1 MQPDNDRIQRL
12 IRRLLPESTFT
23 PDDDVYAVVS
33 PLTEIGRIR
42 MTTLRTV
49 LARHR
54 SNRARHREERALAH
68 ALAAAPTLESAHEL
82 AVLAA
87 RR

>member
-1 MQPDNDRIQRL
+1 
-12 IRRLLPESTFT
+12 
-23 PDDDVYAVVS
+23 
-33 PLTEIGRIR
+33 

-54 SNRARHREERALAH
+54 SYRDAHRQERALGH
-68 ALAAAPTLESAHEL
+68 ALATAPTLESAHEL
-82 AVLAA
+82 VVMAT

>member
-1 MQPDNDRIQRL
+1 
-12 IRRLLPESTFT
+12 
-23 PDDDVYAVVS
+23 
-33 PLTEIGRIR
+33 

-54 SNRARHREERALAH
+54 SIRARHREERALVH
-68 ALAAAPTLESAHEL
+68 ALASAPTLESAHEL
-82 AVLAA
+82 AVLAT

>member
-1 MQPDNDRIQRL
+1 
-12 IRRLLPESTFT
+12 
-23 PDDDVYAVVS
+23 
-33 PLTEIGRIR
+33 

-54 SNRARHREERALAH
+54 THRAQLRDERAFGH
-68 ALAAAPTLESAHEL
+68 ALATAPTLESAHEL
-82 AVLAA
+82 AVLAT

>member
-1 MQPDNDRIQRL
+1 
-12 IRRLLPESTFT
+12 
-23 PDDDVYAVVS
+23 
-33 PLTEIGRIR
+33 

-54 SNRARHREERALAH
+54 SIRARHREERALAH
-68 ALAAAPTLESAHEL
+68 ALAVAPTLESAHEL
-82 AVLAA
+82 AVLAS